1 MRPYSVY
8 NSSGIEEDSSSNDG
22 YISSGNDNVSSSVNA
37 RDSSDAI
44 AAPTAR
50 ETNSVH
56 HANRRSNESVN
67 IRNNEIYRRTSSGE
81 RSGGRS
87 TTPHQEEDPVVAKLT
102 DLATARYLFEERL
115 EASENS
121 NTSVS
126 AFVQT
131 AEPLPYL
138 TSIDGPHSIYHIRN
152 IEMVEQYL
160 DRVPN
165 ANSLEISRIA
175 AKHVLNEMSFIML
188 TREDLV
194 YGKVGE
200 YPVIHNNEVWQKW
213 PIKKIFQAWR
223 PAWLSIRVLQNP

>member
-1 MRPYSVY
+1 MKKNKRKFSTNDSGAVEVPIDMRPYNVY
-8 NSSGIEEDSSSNDG
+8 DSSSIEEDSSSNDG

-115 EASENS
+115 EASENC
-121 NTSVS
+121 NTWLRIQVTALLNS
-126 AFVQT
+126 ANNNNT
-131 AEPLPYL
+131 TGA
-138 TSIDGPHSIYHIRN
+138 N
-152 IEMVEQYL
+152 
-160 DRVPN
+160 
-165 ANSLEISRIA
+165 NSLA
-175 AKHVLNEMSFIML
+175 LTLLLVL
-188 TREDLV
+188 
-194 YGKVGE
+194 
-200 YPVIHNNEVWQKW
+200 
-213 PIKKIFQAWR
+213 
-223 PAWLSIRVLQNP
+223 